1 MTKRMRVAG
10 WWMVVVAIAAT
21 TCRHEAERRQPTPLD
36 LTTVGVIE
44 GEVRF
49 TGTPPPA
56 TVVDMSSAKDCPVP
70 NPRAVQADDVLVRDG
85 KVQNAIVAISS
96 GLGDRVFAV
105 PQTPVVVD
113 QRGCIFSPRVVA
125 AQAGQP
131 VQFLNSD
138 PLAHNVHGSPSKS
151 SGWNFSLG
159 LKGAERTVDVDTPQ
173 PVIPIRCDIHPWMQ
187 AYLGVYD
194 HPYFMVTGAD
204 GRFTLKDVPP
214 GTYVVEAW
222 HERFGSR
229 TANVTLG
236 PKETQTVAFTFGAT

>member
-1 MTKRMRVAG
+1 MTKAMRVAG
-10 WWMVVVAIAAT
+10 WGVVVIVVAAAA
-21 TCRHEAERRQPTPLD
+21 CRHEAERRAPTPLD
-36 LTTVGVIE
+36 LTTVGAIE

-56 TVVDMSSAKDCPVP
+56 TVVDMSSAKDCPAP
-70 NPRAVQADDVLVRDG
+70 NPRAVQTDDVLVRDG
-85 KVQNAIVAISS
+85 KVQNAIVAIKE

-105 PQTPVVVD
+105 PQTHVAVD
-113 QRGCIFSPRVVA
+113 QRGCLFTPRVVA

-131 VQFLNSD
+131 VKFLNSD
-138 PLAHNVHGSPSKS
+138 PLPHNVHGTPPKS

-159 LKGAERTVDVDTPQ
+159 LKGAERTVDIDVPQ

-222 HERFGSR
+222 HERFGTR
-229 TANVTLG
+229 TASVTVA
-236 PKETQTVAFTFGAT
+236 PKETKTVTFSFSAS